1 MVHSPAQRLTQE
13 GERHGSLT
21 DLVGQ
26 SMLVKVAALEVM
38 NPPKA
43 FKEGSWGV
51 GIVAGAQK
59 VLT

>member
-1 MVHSPAQRLTQE
+1 MDHRDLPSR
-13 GERHGSLT
+13 GERHGSLL

-26 SMLVKVAALEVM
+26 SMLMEDAPLEGM

-51 GIVAGAQK
+51 CRVAGSQK
-59 VLT
+59 VFT